1 MVNGTIFY
9 DGAQFKAVE
18 GNAIVPLVQAN
29 VSSINVGDGTG
40 DFPLV
45 SLSNNVYYIKQ
56 VTGGT
61 GVDLTHDAGANVVT
75 ISANSNNIRDIAR
88 GNLSFTTGA
97 AGYTSGTGQF
107 AIPGTSD
114 HITEGS
120 TNLFFT
126 NERVDDRVGA
136 LVVGGANIT
145 ATYDDA
151 AGTLT
156 IDSDHVADITEVTA
170 GAGLTGGGTNGCLLY
185 TSPSPRDISGSRMPS
200 SA

>member
-1 MVNGTIFY
+1 MFIIF
-9 DGAQFKAVE
+9 
-18 GNAIVPLVQAN
+18 
-29 VSSINVGDGTG
+29 
-40 DFPLV
+40 
-45 SLSNNVYYIKQ
+45 KQ

-75 ISANSNNIRDIAR
+75 IAANSDNIRDIAR

-97 AGYTSGTGQF
+97 FHVDIQAVQ
-107 AIPGTSD
+107 D
-114 HITEGS
+114 
-120 TNLFFT
+120 NLQYQVLVTTLQKGINLSLT

-156 IDSDHVADITEVTA
+156 IDADNMLQILQV
-170 GAGLTGGGTNGCLLY
+170 
-185 TSPSPRDISGSRMPS
+185 
-200 SA
+200 